1 MNRLADLIDRL
12 ATLRDERA
20 KALLIADHLTAT
32 AEPERR
38 LTVDVLLGRLKP
50 RTVRLALIRGLA
62 EARLDPVL
70 FELARDYT
78 GDLAETIALAWPA
91 RRGANKDPTLA
102 EVIEGLATL
111 GRSELPK
118 RIGTWLDAC
127 DANGRW
133 ALIKLATG
141 TLRAD
146 AKPET
151 VAIACARAGLHIEH
165 APSGGGGP
173 GQDEMFAPAPRT
185 PIAGTVAAVLMYVER
200 TNPRVKDSP
209 LRVTFGLWSDDVLIP
224 VGKLDLDA
232 GAILDDIER
241 YVAANTT
248 ARFGP
253 VREVARTR
261 TQSLVL
267 EIAYDDIERAPRR
280 KAGIVLV
287 NPSIAQ
293 VLNEAPPDRAASLK
307 TLVAKLPSS

>member
-12 ATLRDERA
+12 ATLRDEPA
-20 KALLIADHLTAT
+20 KAILIADHLAAT
-32 AEPERR
+32 SEPDHRP
-38 LTVDVLLGRLKP
+38 TVDLLMGKLKP

-62 EARLDPVL
+62 EARLDSVL

-78 GDLAETIALAWPA
+78 DDLGETIALVWPPH
-91 RRGANKDPTLA
+91 RGANKDPSLA
-102 EVIEGLATL
+102 EVIEGLSTL

-118 RIGTWLDAC
+118 RLESWLDAA

-141 TLRAD
+141 TLRVD

-151 VAIACARAGLHIEH
+151 IAAACTQAGLNIEH
-165 APSGGGGP
+165 APSGGRNP
-173 GQDEMFAPAPRT
+173 TQDEMFAPAPRM

-209 LRVTFGLWSDDVLIP
+209 LRVTFGLWSDDVLTP
-224 VGKLDLDA
+224 VGKLDIEA
-232 GAILDDIER
+232 GTTLDDIER
-241 YVAANTT
+241 YVDTNTT

-267 EIAYDDIERAPRR
+267 EITYDDIEPAPRR
-280 KAGIVLV
+280 KAGLVLAS
-287 NPSIAQ
+287 PRIAQ
-293 VLNEAPPDRAASLK
+293 ILHDAPPDHATSLK
-307 TLVAKLPSS
+307 TLAAKLPPR